1 MSLDYQCKC
10 FCILVENFL
19 VMSKFVKITGKI
31 NINHQL
37 SFEYI
42 VNTMQIVYSF
52 EDEDKKVCV
61 YLSNG
66 DVIKTDMN
74 FQEVQSLLTS
84 SDSE

>member
-1 MSLDYQCKC
+1 
-10 FCILVENFL
+10 
-19 VMSKFVKITGKI
+19 MSKFVKITGKI